1 MKTLQALTKRSAP
14 LKDSSS
20 SREQRPGINFEGEAM
35 ESRVSQG
42 LKGAVG
48 AKEFRGR
55 WIQ

>member
-35 ESRVSQG
+35 ESRVSHR

-48 AKEFRGR
+48 AMEFRGR